1 MNWPTPGD
9 LRGLVLGVE
18 SSCDETAAAVVR
30 DGRIVLSNVI
40 ATQHDLHAEYRGVVP
55 EIASRAHAERIGAVI
70 DMALNT
76 AHVRAED
83 LRAVAVSAHPGLIGS
98 LLVGVSAAKAV
109 AWTLGLPV
117 IGVDHVRAHLYA
129 GFLERP
135 AGPAAPIPLDNRLFP
150 ALGLVVSGGHS
161 SIYRLNS
168 PLSIELLGSTR
179 DDAVGEAYDKAAAVL
194 GLPYPGGPEIDRFAA
209 LGDERRFDLPIARL
223 EHGSLDF
230 SFSGLKTALL
240 YTVHGVPSERGRGG
254 TPALTLDQQTLHD
267 LCAGFQRAAVE
278 AIMLRLDRALAQH
291 PDCRTLLIGG
301 GVSANSRLRSRCQE
315 FAMAK
320 ALRPALPELQF
331 CLDNAAMIAGLG
343 SWVLAERRWQGDDL
357 QRSASAQS
365 PD

>member
-1 MNWPTPGD
+1 MNWSTTGD

-76 AHVRAED
+76 AHTRAND

-109 AWTLGLPV
+109 AWTLGVPA

-135 AGPAAPIPLDNRLFP
+135 DGPPAPIPLDDRLFP

-161 SIYRLNS
+161 SIYRVVS
-168 PLSIELLGSTR
+168 PSCIEPLGSTR
-179 DDAVGEAYDKAAAVL
+179 DDAVGEAYDKAAAIL
-194 GLPYPGGPEIDRFAA
+194 GLPYPGGPEIDRLAA

-223 EHGSLDF
+223 EHGALDF

-240 YTVHGVPSERGRGG
+240 YTVQGVPSERGRGG
-254 TPALTLDQQTLHD
+254 TPGLTLDQQTLRD

-278 AIMLRLDRALAQH
+278 AIMLRLERALSQH
-291 PDCRTLLIGG
+291 ADCRSLLIGG
-301 GVSANSRLRSRCQE
+301 GVSANSRLRRRCQE
-315 FAMAK
+315 FASAK
-320 ALRPALPELQF
+320 ALRLALPELQF

-343 SWVLAERRWQGDDL
+343 SWLLAERRWQGDGL

>member
-1 MNWPTPGD
+1 MNGSTPED
-9 LRGLVLGVE
+9 LHGLVLGIE

-30 DGRIVLSNVI
+30 DGRAVLSNVI

-70 DMALNT
+70 DKALT
-76 AHVRAED
+76 LAGIRVDD
-83 LRAVAVSAHPGLIGS
+83 LRAVAVSTHPGLIGS

-135 AGPAAPIPLDNRLFP
+135 GGTPALPLDERLFP

-161 SIYRLNS
+161 SLFRVSS
-168 PLSIELLGSTR
+168 PSFIELLGSTR

-194 GLPYPGGPEIDRFAA
+194 GLPYPGGPEIDRLAVQ
-209 LGDERRFDLPIARL
+209 GDERRFDLPIARL

-240 YTVHGVPSERGRGG
+240 YTVQGVPAERGRGG
-254 TPALTLDQQTLHD
+254 TPGLALDEPTLRD

-278 AIMLRLDRALAQH
+278 AIMLRLERALHQH
-291 PDCRTLLIGG
+291 GDCRTLLIGG
-301 GVSANSRLRSRCQE
+301 GVSANTRLRRRCRE
-315 FAMAK
+315 FADTNAIR
-320 ALRPALPELQF
+320 LILPEMEF

-343 SWVLAERRWQGDDL
+343 SWSLAERRWQGDTL
-357 QRSASAQS
+357 ELSASAQS